1 MDKLALEEAGLL
13 NVVSVPDGAP
23 RQVKEGELP
32 PQVRSDQSGVPSS
45 CCWQGIVSLQPA
57 WPRQVRPAPSLPGRC
72 ALAAVNPSPAPV
84 LQHVRACY
92 TADPHLNSSVSCRRR
107 CSA

>member
-23 RQVKEGELP
+23 RQVKEGERP
-32 PQVRSDQSGVPSS
+32 PQVRPDQLGVLSS
-45 CCWQGIVSLQPA
+45 CCWQGIMILQPG
-57 WPRQVRPAPSLPGRC
+57 WPLQVRPGPSLLGCC
-72 ALAAVNPSPAPV
+72 ALAAINVPCAGPAGGEG
-84 LQHVRACY
+84 LSH
-92 TADPHLNSSVSCRRR
+92 TADPHLNSRVDCRRR

>member
-32 PQVRSDQSGVPSS
+32 PQVRSAQLLELNWV
-45 CCWQGIVSLQPA
+45 CPA
-57 WPRQVRPAPSLPGRC
+57 LVAGR
-72 ALAAVNPSPAPV
+72 AS
-84 LQHVRACY
+84 
-92 TADPHLNSSVSCRRR
+92 
-107 CSA
+107 

>member
-32 PQVRSDQSGVPSS
+32 PQVRSYQSGAPSS
-45 CCWQGIVSLQPA
+45 CCWQGIVSLQPGQ
-57 WPRQVRPAPSLPGRC
+57 PRPAPSLPWRC
-72 ALAAVNPSPAPV
+72 AWAAVNPPCAAPAAGQG
-84 LQHVRACY
+84 LSHC
-92 TADPHLNSSVSCRRR
+92 
-107 CSA
+107 